1 MFLGYSAAEAI
12 DLVRLRRGLD
22 EGFGALGNEWF
33 VEWLFSDEAGIE
45 RGRTHLDQPR
55 SQRR

>member
-12 DLVRLRRGLD
+12 DLVLLRRGLD
-22 EGFGALGNEWF
+22 EGFGALGNERI
-33 VEWLFSDEAGIE
+33 VEWLLLEEASMEVGPA
-45 RGRTHLDQPR
+45 HPDQPR